1 MILTAHLI
9 LAQRL
14 RCNGVIDF
22 HIQTI
27 ITRCKCSLFTGIQR
41 QELDDLV
48 PPCRQ
53 GGELDIPATSLV
65 TMRPLF
71 VKSQAHS
78 KDGTSC
84 LVSRDSEGEAAL
96 LEEMLYS
103 QVHGPFPW
111 SRRAAVVEVVADLG
125 IRATG
130 GEMVWTSRHVGA

>member
-1 MILTAHLI
+1 M
-9 LAQRL
+9 
-14 RCNGVIDF
+14 
-22 HIQTI
+22 
-27 ITRCKCSLFTGIQR
+27 
-41 QELDDLV
+41 

-125 IRATG
+125 IRDLGVKWFGPVGMWGLRTG
-130 GEMVWTSRHVGA
+130 CGNQGRPGQGPSCSAVVAPSGPASLV